1 MNHRNLHTAL
11 LLHFHKCGD
20 DADKSIGSYSE
31 ILKNKSCTE
40 IDMLLK
46 NFPAKSV
53 NFVLSLDAS
62 QLHCPVEK

>member
-1 MNHRNLHTAL
+1 MNHRNLSAAL
-11 LLHFHKCGD
+11 LIHIEKRGV
-20 DADKSIGSYSE
+20 DADKQIGTYSE

-53 NFVLSLDAS
+53 NFVFSSDAS
-62 QLHCPVEK
+62 